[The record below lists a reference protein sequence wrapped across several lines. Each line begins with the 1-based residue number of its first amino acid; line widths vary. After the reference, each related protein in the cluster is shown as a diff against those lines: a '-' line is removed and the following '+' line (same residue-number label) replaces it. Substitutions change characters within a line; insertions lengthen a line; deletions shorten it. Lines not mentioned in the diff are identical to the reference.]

1 MSHPVRKFSR
11 RRYLG
16 LGLGLMSASL
26 LVACGQPAAPAPTA
40 APAKPAEPAKPAA
53 APAKPA
59 EAANPAAAAPA
70 APAAQAAPAKVDPA
84 KPTDAA
90 FDWMQF
96 KGQSI
101 NVQFNKHPHN
111 TVIEENI
118 PEFTKMTGI
127 TVNFEDLPE
136 IQGRQK
142 LVVEFAGGGGNI
154 DAFNASY
161 HVEKVQFSK
170 SGWFLPLNE
179 MIANKKLLSP
189 EFDWNDVPEPGKK
202 EVTLADGKI
211 VGLPAFVD
219 VSIMAYR
226 KDLLEAKGI
235 KPPTDHTELEAAIKA
250 LHDPSKNI
258 YGWCARGL
266 KNANMTQWPCQ
277 FFNFGGKYIENG
289 KANLDTP
296 AGEQSLDWYA
306 RMNREY
312 GVPGVVNFN
321 WSEVTAAFLQGQVA
335 FMEDGINFLSQYE
348 DETKSKVKGKVG
360 YTLVPKGPGG
370 QIPPTYTP
378 GFAVSAK
385 SKKPEASFLF
395 TQWATGKTMGITS
408 QVAGVGVARLS
419 TWDDPKVKAAQKM
432 PQDWVDAFIQGNKI
446 GSPGLP
452 SIAAVS
458 EYRDTVGAL
467 FQGAIEGGNPKEII
481 KKANDA
487 FQAILD
493 KEK

>member
-1 MSHPVRKFSR
+1 
-11 RRYLG
+11 
-16 LGLGLMSASL
+16 
-26 LVACGQPAAPAPTA
+26 
-40 APAKPAEPAKPAA
+40 
-53 APAKPA
+53 
-59 EAANPAAAAPA
+59 
-70 APAAQAAPAKVDPA
+70 
-84 KPTDAA
+84 
-90 FDWMQF
+90 
-96 KGQSI
+96 
-101 NVQFNKHPHN
+101 FNKHPHN

-118 PEFTKMTGI
+118 PEFTKLTGI

-136 IQGRQK
+136 LQGRQK

-161 HVEKVQFSK
+161 HVEKIAFSK

-179 MIANKKLLSP
+179 MIANTKLLSP
-189 EFDWNDVPEPGKK
+189 EWDWNDVPEPGKK

-211 VGLPAFVD
+211 VGIPSFVD

-226 KDLLEAKGI
+226 KDLLEAKGM
-235 KPPTDHTELEAAIKA
+235 KPPADHDELEAAIKA
-250 LHDPSKNI
+250 LHNPSGGV

-277 FFNFGGKYIENG
+277 FLNWGGTYIKDG

-296 AGEQSLDWYA
+296 AGEGSLDWYT

-312 GVPGVVNFN
+312 GPPGVVNYN

-360 YTLVPKGPGG
+360 YMLVPKGPGG

-385 SKKPEASFLF
+385 SKKPEPSFLF
-395 TQWATGKTMGITS
+395 AQWATGKTMGIKS
-408 QVAGVGVARLS
+408 QIAGVGVARLS
-419 TWDDPKVKAAQKM
+419 TWDDPAVKAAQKM
-432 PQDWVDAFIQGNKI
+432 PKDWVDSFIQGNKI

-452 SIAAVS
+452 SIGAVT

-467 FQGAIEGGNPKEII
+467 FQGAIESGDVKGTI
-481 KKANDA
+481 KKANEA

>member
-1 MSHPVRKFSR
+1 MKHRVTR

-16 LGLGLMSASL
+16 LTLGVASAAL
-26 LVACGQPAAPAPTA
+26 LAACGQAATPAPTA
-40 APAKPAEPAKPAA
+40 APAKPAEAPKPAEAAKPAAPAA
-53 APAKPA
+53 APAA
-59 EAANPAAAAPA
+59 TA
-70 APAAQAAPAKVDPA
+70 APAAQAAPAKVDAPKPA
-84 KPTDAA
+84 DAA
-90 FDWMQF
+90 FDWQQF
-96 KGQSI
+96 KGESLNI
-101 NVQFNKHPHN
+101 LFNKHPHN

-118 PEFTKMTGI
+118 PEFTKLTGI
-127 TVNFEDLPE
+127 AVQFEDLPE
-136 IQGRQK
+136 LQGRQK

-170 SGWFLPLNE
+170 SGWFLPLND
-179 MIANKKLLSP
+179 MIADKKLLSP

-202 EVTLADGKI
+202 AVTLADGKI
-211 VGLPAFVD
+211 VGLPSFVD

-226 KDLLEAKGI
+226 KDLLEAKGM
-235 KPPTDHTELEAAIKA
+235 KLPTDHTELEAAIKA
-250 LHDPSKNI
+250 LHNPSANM

-277 FFNFGGKYIENG
+277 FLNWGGKYIENG
-289 KANLDTP
+289 KAMLDTP
-296 AGEQSLDWYA
+296 AGEGSLDWYA
-306 RMNREY
+306 RMNREFAP
-312 GVPGVVNFN
+312 PGVVNFN

-335 FMEDGINFLSQYE
+335 FMEDGINFFTQYE

-360 YTLVPKGPGG
+360 YALVPKGPGG

-385 SKKPEASFLF
+385 TKKQGPAFLF
-395 TQWATGKTMGITS
+395 AQWATGKTMGINA
-408 QVAGVGVARLS
+408 QIAGVGVARLS

-432 PQDWVDAFIQGNKI
+432 PRDWVDAFIQGNKI
-446 GSPGLP
+446 GVPGLP
-452 SIAAVS
+452 EIAAVT

-467 FQGAIEGGNPKEII
+467 FQGAIEGGNSKDII

>member
-1 MSHPVRKFSR
+1 MQRLTR

-16 LGLGLMSASL
+16 LSLGLMTAGL
-26 LVACGQPAAPAPTA
+26 LAACGQAEPAAPSKPAEAAKPTA
-40 APAKPAEPAKPAA
+40 A
-53 APAKPA
+53 AKPA
-59 EAANPAAAAPA
+59 EAAKPTA
-70 APAAQAAPAKVDPA
+70 AAQAAPAKVDPA

-90 FDWMQF
+90 FDWQQF
-96 KGQSI
+96 KGESI

-111 TVIEENI
+111 TLIEQNI
-118 PEFTKMTGI
+118 PKFTEMTGI
-127 TVNFEDLPE
+127 KVQFEDLPE

-179 MIANKKLLSP
+179 LISDKKLLSP
-189 EFDWNDVPEPGKK
+189 EWDWNDVPEPGEKAI
-202 EVTLADGKI
+202 TLADGSI
-211 VGLPAFVD
+211 LGIPSFVD

-235 KPPTDHTELEAAIKA
+235 KLPTDHTELEAAIKA
-250 LHDPSKNI
+250 LHNPSANM

-277 FFNFGGKYIENG
+277 FLNFGGKYFENG
-289 KANLDTP
+289 KAMLDTP
-296 AGEQSLDWYA
+296 AGEQALDWYA
-306 RMNREY
+306 RMNREF

-335 FMEDGINFLSQYE
+335 FMEDGINFFTQYE

-360 YTLVPKGPGG
+360 YALVPKGPGG
-370 QIPPTYTP
+370 LFPPTYTS
-378 GFAVSAK
+378 GLAVSSK
-385 SKKPEASFLF
+385 SKKPGPAFLF
-395 TQWATGKTMGITS
+395 AQWANGKTMGVEA
-408 QVAGVGVARLS
+408 QLAGVGVARLS
-419 TWDDPKVKAAQKM
+419 SWEDPKVKASPKM
-432 PQDWVDAFIQGNKI
+432 PKDWIDSFIEGNKI
-446 GSPGLP
+446 GVPGLP
-452 SIAAVS
+452 EIAAVT

-467 FQGAIEGGNPKEII
+467 FQGAIEGGDAKVII
-481 KKANDA
+481 KQANEA